1 MSDLGKS
8 KTDTA
13 EECSSIELP
22 VTDLLNF
29 SNSFV
34 ILVTQQDLDGV

>member
-13 EECSSIELP
+13 CSSIELP
-22 VTDLLNF
+22 VTDILNF

-34 ILVTQQDLDGV
+34 ILVIQQDLDVV